1 MANIVQT
8 EANNL
13 LNGWL
18 GIASYAAATTP
29 MKLAVT
35 STATSATAAG
45 TEASGGGYARQN
57 VAFSTPSAG
66 TTSNTAQVSFTNM
79 PAGTWTD
86 INIYDSAGT
95 PARRAYGALNASKTT
110 ASGDTLSFAAGSIAI
125 SLS

>member
-18 GIASYAAATTP
+18 GIAAYTAASTP
-29 MKLAVT
+29 MKLAVS
-35 STATSATAAG
+35 STTTSATAAG
-45 TEASGGGYARQN
+45 TEASGGGYARQTIT
-57 VAFSTPSAG
+57 FSAPSGGA
-66 TTSNTAQVSFTNM
+66 TSNSAQVSFTNM

-86 INIYDSAGT
+86 INIYDNAGT
-95 PARRAYGALNASKTT
+95 RRAYGALNASKTT
-110 ASGDTLSFAAGSIAI
+110 AAGDTLSFAATAIAL

>member
-18 GIASYAAATTP
+18 GIAAYTAATTP
-29 MKLAVT
+29 MKLAIS
-35 STATSATAAG
+35 STTTSATSAG
-45 TEASGGGYARQN
+45 TEATGNGYARQTIT
-57 VAFSTPSAG
+57 FSAPTAAV
-66 TTSNTAQVSFTNM
+66 TSNSAQVSFTNM

-86 INIYDSAGT
+86 INVYDNAGN
-95 PARRAYGALNASKTT
+95 RRAYGTLNASKTT
-110 ASGDTLSFAAGSIAI
+110 ASGDTLSFAASAISI